1 MHTPEAI
8 EKEIEYNETM
18 QKRMLKL
25 TGKALKN
32 KEPHETF
39 QSVALEYGAKANALR
54 WVINEGA
61 LHRL

>member
-1 MHTPEAI
+1 MHTKEAI
-8 EKEIEYNETM
+8 EKEIEYNEKM
-18 QKRMLKL
+18 QRKMLEL
-25 TGKALKN
+25 TRKAIKD

-61 LHRL
+61 FHRI